1 MDVVD
6 ERLCRDDTKKQ
17 GFCGRDLKSRKGG
30 LHFAL
35 FCRML
40 EEEGLFSMKKR
51 ARQLLTVPLGGDRR
65 RIKMPKCK
73 FCHQKKEFYNELGY
87 CDECLDEIR
96 SFLKASRQ
104 RLNAWREESLTADEE
119 RRKEIGEQ
127 ALALEEA
134 LHQYEKRGVA
144 VNRKEYR
151 AQIRAVLAHCGV
163 TKPKKTNR
171 PLLAGGL
178 ALCVVLAAAAVVFA
192 VQWQGQKAQYDEL
205 LQQNEQLTMSLSD
218 LQMQL
223 DAALSGQSGETDG
236 MVDGS
241 MDGGGSVDN
250 GGSVNGGD
258 FTGGSIG
265 GSAAAD
271 PVGGMVTTMDGAAVA
286 IPG

>member
-1 MDVVD
+1 
-6 ERLCRDDTKKQ
+6 
-17 GFCGRDLKSRKGG
+17 
-30 LHFAL
+30 
-35 FCRML
+35 
-40 EEEGLFSMKKR
+40 
-51 ARQLLTVPLGGDRR
+51 
-65 RIKMPKCK
+65 MPKCK

-96 SFLKASRQ
+96 SFLKTSRQ

-241 MDGGGSVDN
+241 MDGGGSV
-250 GGSVNGGD
+250 NGGD
-258 FTGGSIG
+258 FAGGSIG